1 MQKFNWTADDKDDFN
16 FYKSEKVTML
26 SDNIKVIRW
35 SEKTAPDEA
44 MLRSILADEDLHPY
58 MWSNSPGDVYGAH
71 DHSYHKVIYVVRGS
85 ITFGLPDAGDKLT
98 LNSGDRLELPAGVR
112 HDAVV
117 GPEGVACL
125 EAHR

>member
-1 MQKFNWTADDKDDFN
+1 MNIDKV
-16 FYKSEKVTML
+16 E
-26 SDNIKVIRW
+26 VIRW
-35 SEKTAPDEA
+35 SDDQTPDEA
-44 MLRSILADEDLHPY
+44 LLRSILADEDLHPY
-58 MWSNSPGDVYGAH
+58 VWSNGPGDVYGAH

-85 ITFGLPDAGDKLT
+85 ITFGLLDAGDKVT

-117 GPEGVACL
+117 GPQGVACL

>member
-1 MQKFNWTADDKDDFN
+1 MRGWLEKLPDPSNI
-16 FYKSEKVTML
+16 YKPEKVTMQ

-58 MWSNSPGDVYGAH
+58 MWSNGPGDVYGAH

-85 ITFGLPDAGDKLT
+85 ITFGLPDAGDTVT